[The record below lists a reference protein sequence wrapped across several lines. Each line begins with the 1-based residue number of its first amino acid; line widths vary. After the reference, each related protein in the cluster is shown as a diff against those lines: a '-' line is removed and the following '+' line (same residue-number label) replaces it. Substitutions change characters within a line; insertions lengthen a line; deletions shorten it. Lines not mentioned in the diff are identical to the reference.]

1 MTRTVQ
7 ALQTFKYKPPKT
19 GYTGPTQYM
28 GLEIAP
34 YNHIQSLVNEM
45 LANVEEWHV
54 VGLQLNSPMGKGK
67 TKFAEVLAHH
77 IHTTKPKFNVVW
89 ATGEDF
95 KHIEKFLES
104 LPKYQPIII
113 IWDDIT
119 SVLKQMKDIE
129 LHQNFNALT
138 RIRHILDPE
147 KGETPS
153 FIITTG
159 HYSKNVEKEFRNVM
173 EYVGFVSWT
182 NEEQGNMDSI
192 APKNTQARYELKK
205 FIKLYTKI
213 ASAPKGMKFWSLR
226 LGNGKLIEYEY
237 SKPTR
242 PACVVFGTESKILH
256 FAADDICE
264 LCSKKKFKRI
274 VPAKEIY
281 DRVKK
286 GWQDGG
292 VKALRLHLWKN
303 GYEDVFQYKVANASK
318 YIEQKLF
325 AEVTCDKE
333 ELKNLI
339 FTETHKAPPKKHYRN
354 RKIENQISEELYDIA
369 EKVPVELEDKTITKS
384 DSNIQ

>member
-1 MTRTVQ
+1 MPDSIQVLETYN
-7 ALQTFKYKPPKT
+7 YKPPKV
-19 GYTGPTQYM
+19 GYTGPTEYM

-34 YNHIQSLVNEM
+34 YNHIQSIVNEM

-77 IHTTKPKFNVVW
+77 IHTTEPKYKVIW

-104 LPKYQPIII
+104 LPKYQPVVI

-119 SVLKQMKDIE
+119 SVLKQMKDTE

-182 NEEQGNMDSI
+182 NEEHSNMDSI

-213 ASAPKGMKFWSLR
+213 ASAPKGMKKFSLR

-242 PACVVFGTESKILH
+242 PACIVFGTESKILH
-256 FAADDICE
+256 FAAEDVCE
-264 LCSKKKFKRI
+264 LCVKKRFRRT

-281 DRVKK
+281 DKIIK
-286 GWQDGG
+286 AYGTGG
-292 VKALRLHLWKN
+292 LKALKLHLWKN
-303 GYEDVFQYKVANASK
+303 GYHDIFYYKTSQASRF
-318 YIEQKLF
+318 IEERLF
-325 AEVTCDKE
+325 AEVSCDKE
-333 ELKNLI
+333 ELAKLCY
-339 FTETHKAPPKKHYRN
+339 TENHKAPPKVHYRK
-354 RKIENQISEELYDIA
+354 RKLENQLSNEFYDIA
-369 EKVPVELEDKTITKS
+369 KNVEIERNVDDIE
-384 DSNIQ
+384 